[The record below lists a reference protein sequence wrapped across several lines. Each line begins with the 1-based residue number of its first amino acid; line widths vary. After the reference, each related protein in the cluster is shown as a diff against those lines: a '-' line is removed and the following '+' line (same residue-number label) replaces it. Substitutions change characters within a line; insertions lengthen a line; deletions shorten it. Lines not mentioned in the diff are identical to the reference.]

1 MRGLHRSRRDDR
13 ALMRISFVRLD
24 VGWPNVLA
32 EGATRSRYRL
42 GNDRRCY
49 RRHCHLQRACDF
61 AFEASSRLCERSN
74 PQFPQATHGCYG
86 PNFCQ
91 TQARAPR
98 QHIITKGI
106 TRQRKQSI
114 SSVTPSHP
122 STLPWRE
129 HIDAA
134 DCWRAVRCGQF
145 VGGAYFCRLLSGE
158 PLPVF
163 GFASGDS

>member
-1 MRGLHRSRRDDR
+1 MRGLHRRRRDDR

-42 GNDRRCY
+42 GNDRGCY
-49 RRHCHLQRACDF
+49 RRYCHLQRACDF
-61 AFEASSRLCERSN
+61 AFEASSRLRERST

-98 QHIITKGI
+98 QHIITQGI

-114 SSVTPSHP
+114 ASVTLPLTPRRSHVGY
-122 STLPWRE
+122 RE
-129 HIDAA
+129 QSSHEAI
-134 DCWRAVRCGQF
+134 VPK
-145 VGGAYFCRLLSGE
+145 S
-158 PLPVF
+158 PPV
-163 GFASGDS
+163 AS